1 MDMSDTIS
9 NNSALLKENKRL
21 DMSHDDTSINS
32 NSLIQTP
39 LIQND
44 VKTTQN
50 IYNDKDEWTYVEKK
64 QNKNDNQ

>member
-50 IYNDKDEWTYVEKK
+50 IYNDQDDWTYVEKK

>member
-1 MDMSDTIS
+1 MSDTIS

>member
-1 MDMSDTIS
+1 MSDTIS

-50 IYNDKDEWTYVEKK
+50 IYNDQDEWTYVEKK

>member
-1 MDMSDTIS
+1 MSDTIS
-9 NNSALLKENKRL
+9 NNSALLKEIKRL